1 MSHTFRK
8 IAVVASIAGVGALAA
23 PSVYAATPHLS
34 PASTVITGSIKT
46 GTSLAFAGSIDGVG
60 VTVTCT
66 TLTATGKTPANG
78 LTVKLSTPP
87 KFTGCTDGLG
97 GTDTVTTTGAWSLVA
112 NSTGSKLT
120 LKIPEKGATFSSSA
134 LAGCKITVA
143 PTKASSISGKYDNKS
158 TWTIS
163 KSAFPISGSGCS
175 TGATATA
182 TATVVYSPAVSVVG

>member
-23 PSVYAATPHLS
+23 PSVFAATPHLS
-34 PASTVITGSIKT
+34 PANTVITSTVKT
-46 GTSLAFAGSIDGVG
+46 GTTLAFAGSIDGVG

-66 TLTATGKTPANG
+66 GFTGSGKTPADG
-78 LTVKLSTPP
+78 LTVKLSAPP

-97 GTDTVTTTGAWSLVA
+97 GTDTVTTTGKWSLKA

-120 LKIPEKGATFSSSA
+120 LNIPEKGATFSSSA

-143 PTKASSISGKYDNKS
+143 PTKASSISGTYNNVS

-182 TATVVYSPAVSVVG
+182 TATVSFSPAVSVVG